1 MVFGNTTKWG
11 LSVEKFNEFVAML
24 ADDYF
29 WGSLNSIFGLN
40 IPLLGDL
47 PLVAILLLGT
57 GFYLTAILRFMPILR
72 IPAGFA
78 LLWKGRKP
86 APGEEGQIT
95 PFAALMT
102 ALSSTVGTGNLA
114 GVATAITL
122 GGPGAI
128 FWMWMTALVG
138 MATKYAESML
148 AVRYREVDEAGN
160 FKGGPMYYI
169 KNGLGPKWKWLAIIF
184 SIGAMASAVTAG
196 NMVQSNGIA
205 EVANESF
212 NMPHIATG
220 FILAGL
226 AFIVI
231 IGGIKSIGK
240 FASKLVPFMA
250 FSYIAAALI
259 VLALNASGIPDAFKL
274 IFTGAFSGSAAAG
287 GFSGAVVALAIRAGI
302 ARGLFSNEAGQGS
315 APIAH
320 AAAKTKD
327 PVQQGT
333 IAMLGTFIDTIVI
346 CTMTALVILTV
357 SGDFKYNPAVNQL
370 ESCKSNS
377 KIEISD
383 NIIKASYGTPVD
395 VKTWYGK
402 TTGIV
407 NPTEAIAILDQC
419 KALNDA
425 KIVINDDAYKAINE
439 GYRIETPYAWQTNI
453 EGARITSAAFAA
465 GIPGGGYII
474 TLALMVF
481 AFTTILGWS
490 YYGERAISYLIGEK
504 AVLPFRVIWCV
515 FTFGGAM
522 LTVKS
527 VWKLGDIGNAIMA
540 TPNLIAVLLLSGV
553 VVSMTRG
560 GPYKR
565 KIQPHDES
573 AHAKGLHNIDG
584 ES

>member
-1 MVFGNTTKWG
+1 MEN
-11 LSVEKFNEFVAML
+11 FNKFVAML
-24 ADDYF
+24 ADEYF
-29 WGSLNSIFGLN
+29 WGSLNSIFGLK
-40 IPLLGDL
+40 IPLLGDMPIL
-47 PLVAILLLGT
+47 AILLLGT
-57 GFYLTAILRFMPILR
+57 GLYLTIILRFMPIFR
-72 IPAGFA
+72 IPAAFA
-78 LLWKGRKP
+78 LLWKGRKVEK
-86 APGEEGQIT
+86 GDEGQIT

-148 AVRYREVDEAGN
+148 AVRYREVDEDGN

-169 KNGLGPKWKWLAIIF
+169 KNGLGPKWKWLAVIF
-184 SIGAMASAVTAG
+184 SVGAMASAVTAG

-205 EVANESF
+205 EVANASF
-212 NMPHIATG
+212 NAPPIATG
-220 FILAGL
+220 FVLAAL
-226 AFIVI
+226 AFVVI

-259 VLALNASGIPDAFKL
+259 VLVMNASGIPDAFGL
-274 IFTGAFSGSAAAG
+274 IFSGAFSGNAAVG

-357 SGDFKYNPAVNQL
+357 KGNFTADINGVQQAVDF
-370 ESCKSNS
+370 
-377 KIEISD
+377 
-383 NIIKASYGTPVD
+383 
-395 VKTWYGK
+395 
-402 TTGIV
+402 
-407 NPTEAIAILDQC
+407 
-419 KALNDA
+419 
-425 KIVINDDAYKAINE
+425 
-439 GYRIETPYAWQTNI
+439 AWQSDL

-465 GIPGGGYII
+465 GIPGGGLII
-474 TLALMVF
+474 TFALMIF

-490 YYGERAISYLIGEK
+490 YYGERAISYLFGEK
-504 AVLPFRVIWCV
+504 AVFPFRIVWCI
-515 FTFGGAM
+515 FTFAGAM
-522 LTVKS
+522 LTVQS
-527 VWKLGDIGNAIMA
+527 VWKLGDIGNAAMA
-540 TPNLIAVLLLSGV
+540 APNLIAILLLSGV

-560 GPYKR
+560 GKDER
-565 KIQPHDES
+565 KIQEHDES
-573 AHAKGLHNIDG
+573 AHAKGLHNVDG
-584 ES
+584 EA

>member
-1 MVFGNTTKWG
+1 
-11 LSVEKFNEFVAML
+11 VEKFNEIVAML

-29 WGSLNSIFGLN
+29 WGSINSIFGLS
-40 IPLLGDL
+40 IPLLGDM
-47 PLVAILLLGT
+47 PLLAILLLGT
-57 GFYLTAILRFMPILR
+57 GLYLTVLLRFMPIYR
-72 IPAGFA
+72 IPAAFV
-78 LLWKGRKP
+78 LLWKGRKVK
-86 APGEEGQIT
+86 PGEEGQIT

-138 MATKYAESML
+138 MATKYAESLL
-148 AVRYREVDEAGN
+148 AVRYREVDADGN

-169 KNGLGPKWKWLAIIF
+169 KNGLGPKWRWLAILF
-184 SIGAMASAVTAG
+184 SVGTLAGAVAAG

-205 EVANESF
+205 DVVNESF
-212 NMPHIATG
+212 GAPRIATG
-220 FILAGL
+220 FVLAAL
-226 AFIVI
+226 AFVVI

-250 FSYIAAALI
+250 FSYVAAAII
-259 VLALNASGIPDAFKL
+259 VLIMNASGIPGAFKL
-274 IFTGAFSGSAAAG
+274 IFEGAFSGTAATG
-287 GFSGAVVALAIRAGI
+287 GFSGALVALAIRAGI

-357 SGDFKYNPAVNQL
+357 KGNFTADVGGVSQAVDF
-370 ESCKSNS
+370 
-377 KIEISD
+377 
-383 NIIKASYGTPVD
+383 
-395 VKTWYGK
+395 
-402 TTGIV
+402 
-407 NPTEAIAILDQC
+407 
-419 KALNDA
+419 
-425 KIVINDDAYKAINE
+425 
-439 GYRIETPYAWQTNI
+439 AWQSNL

-465 GIPGGGYII
+465 GIPGGGLII

-490 YYGERAISYLIGEK
+490 YYGERAISFLFGEK

-515 FTFGGAM
+515 FTFAGAL
-522 LTVKS
+522 LTVQS
-527 VWKLGDIGNAIMA
+527 VWKLGDIGNAVMA
-540 TPNLIAVLLLSGV
+540 APNLVAVLLLSGV
-553 VVSMTRG
+553 VASMTRG
-560 GPYKR
+560 GKDTRP
-565 KIQPHDES
+565 IQPHDKS
-573 AHAKGLHNIDG
+573 AHAKGLHNVDG
-584 ES
+584 EAEA

>member
-1 MVFGNTTKWG
+1 
-11 LSVEKFNEFVAML
+11 VEKFNEIVAML
-24 ADDYF
+24 ADEYF

-40 IPLLGDL
+40 IPLLGDMPIL
-47 PLVAILLLGT
+47 AILLLGT
-57 GFYLTAILRFMPILR
+57 GIYLTVILRFMPILR
-72 IPAGFA
+72 IPAAFV
-78 LLWKGRKP
+78 LLWKGRKVEK
-86 APGEEGQIT
+86 GEEGQIT

-138 MATKYAESML
+138 MATKYAESLL
-148 AVRYREVDEAGN
+148 AVRYREVDEEGN

-169 KNGLGPKWKWLAIIF
+169 KNGLGPRWKWLAVLF
-184 SIGAMASAVTAG
+184 SVGAMASAVTAG

-212 NMPHIATG
+212 NAPPIATG
-220 FILAGL
+220 LVLAAL
-226 AFIVI
+226 AFVVI
-231 IGGIKSIGK
+231 IGGIRSIGK
-240 FASKLVPFMA
+240 FASRLVPFMA
-250 FSYIAAALI
+250 FSYIAAAIVVLI
-259 VLALNASGIPDAFKL
+259 LNASGIPDAFKL
-274 IFTGAFSGSAAAG
+274 IFSGAFSGNAAVG

-320 AAAKTKD
+320 AAAKTND

-357 SGDFKYNPAVNQL
+357 KGNFTADVNGVQQAVDF
-370 ESCKSNS
+370 
-377 KIEISD
+377 
-383 NIIKASYGTPVD
+383 
-395 VKTWYGK
+395 
-402 TTGIV
+402 
-407 NPTEAIAILDQC
+407 
-419 KALNDA
+419 
-425 KIVINDDAYKAINE
+425 
-439 GYRIETPYAWQTNI
+439 AWQSNL
-453 EGARITSAAFAA
+453 EGARITSAAFEA
-465 GIPGGGYII
+465 GIPGGGMII
-474 TLALMVF
+474 TFALMVF

-490 YYGERAISYLIGEK
+490 YYGERAISFLFGEK
-504 AVLPFRVIWCV
+504 AVFPFRIIWCG
-515 FTFGGAM
+515 FTFAGAM

-527 VWKLGDIGNAIMA
+527 VWKLGDIGNAVMA
-540 TPNLIAVLLLSGV
+540 APNLIAILLLSGV
-553 VVSMTRG
+553 ILSMTRG

-573 AHAKGLHNIDG
+573 AHAKSLRKADG
-584 ES
+584 EA